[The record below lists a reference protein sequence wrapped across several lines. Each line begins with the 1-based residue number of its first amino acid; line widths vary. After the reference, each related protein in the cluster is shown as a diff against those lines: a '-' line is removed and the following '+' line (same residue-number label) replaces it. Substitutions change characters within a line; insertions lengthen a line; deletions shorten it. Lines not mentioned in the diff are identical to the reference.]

1 MTKGVRLAY
10 LIGHLAAVALG
21 IAAAVELFH
30 WAAG

>member
-10 LIGHLAAVALG
+10 LIAHLAAVALG
-21 IAAAVELFH
+21 IAAAAEFFH